1 MQQRT
6 QTSTKARPSAE
17 LCMAPA
23 RSVEVA
29 RNASIDRGQRA
40 RRLPYVAAGATA
52 AAGYGAWGLGE
63 LAQLAAGPAG
73 ELVVSTGTAG
83 LCAAALGILRL
94 HRGPSIPAQWRR
106 RWWTASASAASWVTA
121 ASAIGPGSWPMTAA
135 LAVGAAAA
143 SSSWLRAHEVPT
155 PPALSGLESPKPARL
170 AVVEEELG
178 SILARR
184 WSENVASTGQ
194 PVPGSLLTDRVDLP
208 HAIRWT
214 VQTIPGSTSFSAMF
228 AQRDRIAAGLR
239 WAAAKVLLEP
249 SDIDESSA
257 VLTVITVDVLAAGIA
272 YTGPRYR
279 DGVIELGPYADG
291 SGWADYVAV
300 DRVGCRNGMATGEP
314 GSGKSA
320 FLEAVAMGL
329 KSSGEWVVLFGDGDP
344 EGGSSPLLN
353 NLADWSAAGP
363 QQVLY
368 QLEAL
373 EAALIVRGMLK
384 PTLTAGP
391 DGTPI
396 PITDPTTQTP
406 VRELRP
412 SRRFP
417 AIKWILDE
425 LHRLS
430 ADPWLTERRFIPR
443 LEQLVRIGR
452 KYGIV
457 ALTGSQSLLA
467 PDYGNSTPLRGYLA
481 ARNLYAFRNGNKS
494 EKAVVS
500 GLEIAPSV
508 LPPGGGYAFAAGGGR
523 LAMLRV
529 AWSADMAR
537 YADGLPA
544 TPLDAD
550 TELAIA
556 RFRPAAEA
564 DPAVAFAEQTAK
576 LAVWRAQQGA
586 DVAPAAALPSDGG
599 PAALPAAAGLA
610 GLAVPSALTAANVI
624 PIHRPATPT
633 APTTPTAVEDGPDL
647 EALNSSQQ
655 SVVKALRAGHQ
666 RTGAIAAQTGLKLPA
681 VSKALSALAD
691 LGLAERVAHGNWV
704 PAGAIA
710 EHAEQSS

>member
-1 MQQRT
+1 
-6 QTSTKARPSAE
+6 
-17 LCMAPA
+17 MAPTRA
-23 RSVEVA
+23 IEVA
-29 RNASIDRGQRA
+29 QNARADRGRRA

-52 AAGYGAWGLGE
+52 AAGYGAWGLSE

-73 ELVVSTGTAG
+73 EVVVSTGTAG

-94 HRGPSIPAQWRR
+94 HRGPVIPERWRR
-106 RWWTASASAASWVTA
+106 RLWTAGASAASWVTA
-121 ASAIGPGSWPMTAA
+121 ASAVGPVSWPMTAA
-135 LAVGAAAA
+135 LVVGTAAA
-143 SSSWLRAHEVPT
+143 SASWLRAHEVPT
-155 PPALSGLESPKPARL
+155 PPSLALPGQPIEKPVRPAAADEDPGVL
-170 AVVEEELG
+170 LV
-178 SILARR
+178 RR
-184 WSENVASTGQ
+184 WTENIAADGK
-194 PVPGSLLTDRVDLP
+194 PVPGSLLTERVDLP

-239 WAAAKVLLEP
+239 WGSARVLLEP
-249 SDIDESSA
+249 SDVDESAA
-257 VLTVITVDVLAAGIA
+257 VLTVITKDILKDGIA

-291 SGWADYVAV
+291 SGWGDYVAV
-300 DRVGCRNGMATGEP
+300 DGVGCRNGMATGEP

-353 NLADWSAAGP
+353 NLADWAAAGP
-363 QQVLY
+363 QQVLH

-391 DGTPI
+391 DGAPI

-457 ALTGSQSLLA
+457 VLTGSQSLLA

-508 LPPGGGYAFAAGGGR
+508 LPPGGGYAFSTGSGR

-529 AWSADMAR
+529 AWSPDMAR
-537 YADGLPA
+537 HADGLPA
-544 TPLDAD
+544 TALDPD

-556 RFRPAAEA
+556 RFRPAADA
-564 DPAVAFAEQTAK
+564 DPTVAFAEQAAK

-586 DVAPAAALPSDGG
+586 AALPSDAG
-599 PAALPAAAGLA
+599 PASRPAVGGLA
-610 GLAVPSALTAANVI
+610 GLAVPSALTTANVV
-624 PIHRPATPT
+624 PIHRPAALA
-633 APTTPTAVEDGPDL
+633 APATSTDVEAGPDL
-647 EALNSSQQ
+647 EALNSSQRI
-655 SVVKALRAGHQ
+655 VVTALKAGHR
-666 RTGAIAAQTGLKLPA
+666 RTGAIAAQTGLRLPA

-691 LGLAERVAHGNWV
+691 LGLAERVAHGSWV

-710 EHAEQSS
+710 DPAEQSS

>member
-6 QTSTKARPSAE
+6 QALAKARSSAE
-17 LCMAPA
+17 LCVAPT

-29 RNASIDRGQRA
+29 RNTHIDRGRRA
-40 RRLPYVAAGATA
+40 RRLPYVVTGATA
-52 AAGYGAWGLGE
+52 AAGYGTWGLSE

-73 ELVVSTGTAG
+73 ELAVSTGTAG

-94 HRGPSIPAQWRR
+94 HRGPSIPEQWRR

-121 ASAIGPGSWPMTAA
+121 ASVIGPASWPMTAA
-135 LAVGAAAA
+135 LAVSAAVS

-155 PPALSGLESPKPARL
+155 PPRPALPGPQKPAKL
-170 AVVEEELG
+170 AVEEDELG
-178 SILARR
+178 LILARR
-184 WSENVASTGQ
+184 WSENIASNGQ

-228 AQRDRIAAGLR
+228 AQRGRIAAGLR

-257 VLTVITVDVLAAGIA
+257 VLTVITVDVLAAGIS

-329 KSSGEWVVLFGDGDP
+329 KSSGEWLVLFGDGDP

-353 NLADWSAAGP
+353 NLADWAAAGP
-363 QQVLY
+363 QQVLH

-391 DGTPI
+391 DGTPV
-396 PITDPTTQTP
+396 PITDPATQEP

-481 ARNLYAFRNGNKS
+481 ARNLFAFRNGNKS

-508 LPPGGGYAFAAGGGR
+508 LPPGGGYAFSAGSGR

-537 YADGLPA
+537 HADGLPA
-544 TPLDAD
+544 TELDTD
-550 TELAIA
+550 TELALA
-556 RFRPAAEA
+556 RFRPAAAA
-564 DPAVAFAEQTAK
+564 DPAAAFAEQTAK

-586 DVAPAAALPSDGG
+586 AAVPTASFAPAD

-624 PIHRPATPT
+624 PIHRP
-633 APTTPTAVEDGPDL
+633 TAVAEGPSAAAAGADL
-647 EALNSSQQ
+647 DALNVSQRT
-655 SVVKALRAGHQ
+655 VYDALVAGHQ
-666 RTGAIAAQTGLKLPA
+666 RTGAIAAETGLQLPR

-691 LGLAERVAHGNWV
+691 LGLAEKVAHGNWA
-704 PAGAIA
+704 PAEAATESI
-710 EHAEQSS
+710 ERTS

>member
-6 QTSTKARPSAE
+6 QASTKARPSAE
-17 LCMAPA
+17 LCVAPT

-29 RNASIDRGQRA
+29 RNTRIDRGRRA
-40 RRLPYVAAGATA
+40 RRLPYAATGVTA
-52 AAGYGAWGLGE
+52 AAGYGAWGLSE

-94 HRGPSIPAQWRR
+94 HRGPSIPEQWRR
-106 RWWTASASAASWVTA
+106 RWWIASASAASWVTA
-121 ASAIGPGSWPMTAA
+121 ASVLGPASWPMTAA
-135 LAVGAAAA
+135 LAVGAAAT
-143 SSSWLRAHEVPT
+143 STSWLRAHEVPT
-155 PPALSGLESPKPARL
+155 PLSLALPGPQIEKPAQL
-170 AVVEEELG
+170 TVVEEELG

-184 WSENVASTGQ
+184 WSENVASNGQ

-214 VQTIPGSTSFSAMF
+214 VQTIPGSTSFSTMF

-291 SGWADYVAV
+291 SGWGEYVAV

-353 NLADWSAAGP
+353 NLADWAAAGP

-508 LPPGGGYAFAAGGGR
+508 LPPGGGYAFSAGSGR

-529 AWSADMAR
+529 AWSPDMAR
-537 YADGLPA
+537 HADGLPA
-544 TPLDAD
+544 TALDPD

-556 RFRPAAEA
+556 DR
-564 DPAVAFAEQTAK
+564 K
-576 LAVWRAQQGA
+576 
-586 DVAPAAALPSDGG
+586 
-599 PAALPAAAGLA
+599 
-610 GLAVPSALTAANVI
+610 
-624 PIHRPATPT
+624 
-633 APTTPTAVEDGPDL
+633 
-647 EALNSSQQ
+647 
-655 SVVKALRAGHQ
+655 SVV
-666 RTGAIAAQTGLKLPA
+666 
-681 VSKALSALAD
+681 
-691 LGLAERVAHGNWV
+691 
-704 PAGAIA
+704 
-710 EHAEQSS
+710 